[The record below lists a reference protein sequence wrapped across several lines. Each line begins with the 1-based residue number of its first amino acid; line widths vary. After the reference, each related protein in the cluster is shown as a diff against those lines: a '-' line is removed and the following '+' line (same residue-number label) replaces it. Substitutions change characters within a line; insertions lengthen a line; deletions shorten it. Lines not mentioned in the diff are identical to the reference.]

1 MVEKFGKSWVLLI
14 CQVVLVT
21 LLTNGILARSV
32 ACERKIVVM
41 VKTWATKPF
50 LRRIKIDDI
59 MKIESLRY
67 GKICGD
73 RTSFHEIINMP
84 WNK

>member
-21 LLTNGILARSV
+21 LLTNGILAHSV

-41 VKTWATKPF
+41 VKTGLLNPF
-50 LRRIKIDDI
+50 L
-59 MKIESLRY
+59 
-67 GKICGD
+67 GV
-73 RTSFHEIINMP
+73 
-84 WNK
+84 